1 MEERGRTIRVKSN
14 GVYRTRRQSV
24 VARPADFGKKIDSG
38 SAR

>member
-1 MEERGRTIRVKSN
+1 MEEERLHHTSKIH

-24 VARPADFGKKIDSG
+24 GSGAADFGKKIDSG